1 MTTYYR
7 LYVKFEGQNK
17 FKALDLSKGTQVN
30 NLIHPTMIP
39 ACNVQKVAKMMYEQ
53 NPNLEWKITKIK

>member
-30 NLIHPTMIP
+30 NLIHATMIP
-39 ACNVQKVAKMMYEQ
+39 ACNVQKVAKMMYEL
-53 NPNLEWKITKIK
+53 NPNLDWKITKIK